1 MTKSANQIEH
11 GTVSFGVAPD
21 ATLVVRFSGSWHLD
35 RNLPPS
41 TELIPVLDARPT
53 AKRISFDT
61 TALADWDSGLLSFL
75 TETDEL
81 CRNRG
86 IVADRAGLPTGLRRL
101 LELAEAVPEKKGTQA
116 AAKRE
121 SFFARVGNSTLAAEA
136 SAREFLSF
144 VGQLTIAFGNLLR
157 GRARYRSADL
167 IEVIQQCGASAVG
180 IVTLISFLVGV
191 ILAFMGAVQLSQF
204 GAAIYVADLVGI
216 GMVREMG
223 AMMTA
228 IIMSGRTGAAFAAKL
243 GTMKVTEEFLGEAPN
258 LAVLDGEIFTVTP
271 TTQPAASVPGI
282 VTCTLP
288 PTRLGFASPS
298 LFLITRSRQEGDG
311 VAVFARTEDVT
322 NAQAYMKAATMV
334 IPLIHRWLG
343 TEPRGTLNIVD
354 LPEKGDAPFEDGSV
368 LFTNVQSAEPYKLG
382 DTLIHSLTH
391 LYFHSSYPW
400 LQEGVASFMG
410 SLWLEQNLGKDAAIE
425 RLDNS
430 RGALSLA
437 EPGDTADR
445 VRLVQASAEEAA
457 GALGLSQR

>member
-35 RNLPPS
+35 RNLPPA

-243 GTMKVTEEFLGEAPN
+243 GTMKVTEEIDALTTMGISPLEFLVLPRVLGLVLMMPLLCLYADFVGILGGLFVGVTMLGLAPGAYMRETISTLTMAN
-258 LAVLDGEIFTVTP
+258 LLGGLFKATFYGTLIAIAGCLRGFQCGNSSSAVGDAATQAVVMSIVLVVIACGTFAVLFNVL
-271 TTQPAASVPGI
+271 GI
-282 VTCTLP
+282 
-288 PTRLGFASPS
+288 
-298 LFLITRSRQEGDG
+298 
-311 VAVFARTEDVT
+311 
-322 NAQAYMKAATMV
+322 
-334 IPLIHRWLG
+334 
-343 TEPRGTLNIVD
+343 
-354 LPEKGDAPFEDGSV
+354 
-368 LFTNVQSAEPYKLG
+368 
-382 DTLIHSLTH
+382 
-391 LYFHSSYPW
+391 
-400 LQEGVASFMG
+400 
-410 SLWLEQNLGKDAAIE
+410 
-425 RLDNS
+425 
-430 RGALSLA
+430 
-437 EPGDTADR
+437 
-445 VRLVQASAEEAA
+445 
-457 GALGLSQR
+457 